1 MKTFSYRARNK
12 QGGMVEGTLE
22 AADRLSALEQLR
34 RRELIP
40 LDINVDLRSAQ
51 SERVWAILRQNKK
64 KIGIACALVIS
75 IVVYFVTMHV
85 VHPATA
91 QQVAKGKKT
100 HLVAQKK
107 VKTTTN
113 AVVHIDKM
121 PNKKI
126 VETAVVRKVTKAPM
140 IRAVPTNKTVRIS
153 FGPPPLLDEQGKE
166 IAREPAFKTDTEIAL
181 ASLVSTP
188 VGVEPIPL
196 MPPDETDEDGKS
208 TLKTDVENTMTNV
221 LVIQQDD
228 TAEVALVKEN
238 VAWGKVDI
246 KEWIKQGRSPKEYL
260 TTLYQQIKGDNE
272 EHVKITA
279 AIEDVYKLQGKE
291 AAQALIKQANDIL
304 KTDNRP
310 LINEGEIFEEQEANE
325 PPLK

>member
-1 MKTFSYRARNK
+1 
-12 QGGMVEGTLE
+12 
-22 AADRLSALEQLR
+22 
-34 RRELIP
+34 
-40 LDINVDLRSAQ
+40 
-51 SERVWAILRQNKK
+51 
-64 KIGIACALVIS
+64 
-75 IVVYFVTMHV
+75 MHV